1 MNLTDEQKEVMWMA
15 LRSEAREC
23 YDELRHEQ
31 SNTKF
36 IDRIEKIMRAFNSD
50 NKVGWET

>member
-23 YDELRHEQ
+23 YDELMRQ
-31 SNTKF
+31 KPNTKF
-36 IDRIEKIMRAFNSD
+36 IDRIEKIMRAFNPD
-50 NKVGWET
+50 NKVEWKP

>member
-23 YDELRHEQ
+23 YDELRNEQ
-31 SNTKF
+31 ANLKF
-36 IDRIEKIMRAFNSD
+36 LERIEKIMRAFNSD
-50 NKVGWET
+50 DKVEWKP